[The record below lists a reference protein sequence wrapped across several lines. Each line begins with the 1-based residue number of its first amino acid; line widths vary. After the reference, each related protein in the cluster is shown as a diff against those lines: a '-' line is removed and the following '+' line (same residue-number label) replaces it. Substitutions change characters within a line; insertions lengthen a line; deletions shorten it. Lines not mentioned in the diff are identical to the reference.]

1 MPFVPFVLFVANF
14 TLILFRIEVNSSSIV
29 VLLYSTVQ
37 NPENFASPIEV
48 SERSDVFRKAD
59 VRRR

>member
-1 MPFVPFVLFVANF
+1 MSYGKTRYKYIPLETAACEFSDLNHPVA
-14 TLILFRIEVNSSSIV
+14 TLYFAP
-29 VLLYSTVQ
+29 Q